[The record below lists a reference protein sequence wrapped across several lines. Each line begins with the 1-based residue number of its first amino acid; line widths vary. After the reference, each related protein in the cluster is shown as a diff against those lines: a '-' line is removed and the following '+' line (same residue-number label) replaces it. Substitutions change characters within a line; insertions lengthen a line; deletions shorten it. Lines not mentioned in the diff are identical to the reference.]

1 MSSSDSVATA
11 TENASRFGYKHVCVN
26 YLHVTSHDYQYQEV
40 TPDLTARSNHKNYNN
55 QTTIKHQSGTRKV
68 KDSQTNLL
76 NVD

>member
-1 MSSSDSVATA
+1 MKKSAITHISET
-11 TENASRFGYKHVCVN
+11 TRGYHEAGPL
-26 YLHVTSHDYQYQEV
+26 YLIIQANVKNNETSA

-55 QTTIKHQSGTRKV
+55 QTTIKHQSGTRKI